1 MSKLNILSKLLIA
14 ALFGLLSLGL
24 AQELPADAAPA
35 DEQVLRVPCDN
46 TRNEVTFDFA
56 VSVYQRYA
64 CISDLFQDTL
74 IDLDK
79 DFNVIPASAESWS
92 VSEDGLTWT
101 FKLKEGLMWSDGT
114 PLTAYDYE
122 ATYRFS
128 AQPDSAWDFTWFYSF
143 IGPGGIKNWSQ
154 VIAGELP
161 PEELGVVAVDDLT
174 LEVTTEGP
182 FPPLPGV
189 MKFAFVMQKAALEAH
204 GPYYNNDPATSV
216 SAGPYMLESYDPGNK
231 ITVVK
236 NPNYTGYRPAR
247 LERIEGIYMAP
258 ATFFAAFEA
267 GEVDRVPYEYLTP
280 ADFSIIESQPE
291 LSDNYFRHFGDFRTD
306 YLMMD
311 TTTAPFDN
319 LDVRKAF
326 AMAVDRDAI
335 VTNVFGEIKAMP
347 AHSMLMP
354 GYPASDTEGELSE
367 YQSFNCDMANEHLA
381 AAGYPGGEGF
391 PALEMWLRG
400 EGPAMAAV
408 YQASAA
414 SIAQCL
420 NIDIQVSNKDGK
432 VYTDA
437 MNAKELQ
444 FGAVSYGMDFLDPA
458 NLLGIWVSSGRHAW
472 FNDDFDALV
481 SEASALV
488 GDDEKRTQM
497 FKDAERILVD
507 DVGGIFIAH
516 RWQGDLFK
524 PYVLGD
530 SFRVPDSNGISGV
543 HWGNDNFW
551 GDVYIGVK

>member
-1 MSKLNILSKLLIA
+1 MSKLTILSKLLIA